1 MRSSKKTRTKRKA
14 PPKKRQ
20 RGGKF
25 DIQNWIAKFGV
36 EFHPYSLSKKK
47 RYQFFGL
54 GTFLKKRWDR
64 GDQGIDH
71 LDRIARLH
79 DIDYSKA
86 KSLEDKW
93 KANDKMVACIKSLP
107 GKKSMMEHLAHYII
121 QTRKQLKL

>member
-14 PPKKRQ
+14 PPKKRL

-54 GTFLKKRWDR
+54 GTFLKKRWIE
-64 GDQGIDH
+64 GIRASIIWIALPDCMT
-71 LDRIARLH
+71 LTTLRPRVYRI
-79 DIDYSKA
+79 
-86 KSLEDKW
+86 
-93 KANDKMVACIKSLP
+93 N
-107 GKKSMMEHLAHYII
+107 GKPTI
-121 QTRKQLKL
+121 RW